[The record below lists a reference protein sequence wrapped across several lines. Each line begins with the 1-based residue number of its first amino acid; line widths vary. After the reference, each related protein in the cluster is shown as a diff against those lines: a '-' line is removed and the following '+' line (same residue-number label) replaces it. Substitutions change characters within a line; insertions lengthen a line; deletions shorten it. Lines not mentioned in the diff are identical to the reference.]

1 MNPKTPSFTS
11 IYPGSS
17 QGTAEGN
24 SLSWRGLFKF
34 LRPQSCFNL
43 KMQPIILKSATNS
56 SCSATL
62 QLHSKLSKRL
72 PPSTT
77 TICYPSTVWSIA
89 ESGRIWSTMLFTNS
103 NSWPKSASPREK
115 LRSTASWKHS
125 SNGAKKVL
133 RLKRSSSWI
142 PVSTCTSLK
151 RKQQR
156 AILIS
161 TSDWTQ
167 TS

>member
-17 QGTAEGN
+17 QGTAEGS

-43 KMQPIILKSATNS
+43 KMQPIIQKSATNS

-72 PPSTT
+72 PASTT
-77 TICYPSTVWSIA
+77 TTCYPSTVWYIA
-89 ESGRIWSTMLFTNS
+89 ESGRIWSTMPFTNW

-125 SNGAKKVL
+125 SNGAKKDL
-133 RLKRSSSWI
+133 RLRRSSSWT

-151 RKQQR
+151 RNQQR
-156 AILIS
+156 ATLIS